1 MTTQGMVQATRRIT
15 DMFEGTEFTGRRLDD
30 AGRELLFTA
39 ARTVNRFSDLPVS
52 DDQLREAYEL
62 MKWGP
67 TWANT
72 VPLRVAFIR
81 SQSGKARLLPHLQP
95 GNVEKAQSAPV
106 NAVLAV
112 DGAYHEQI
120 PRLLPFRPE
129 MREMLEENRDL
140 HQRIQLA
147 GGWMQAAYL
156 IIAIRA
162 VGLAAGPMGG
172 FDPIGLDAEFFRDTD
187 WKSLLVLNIGYPGE
201 NPWMDRLPR
210 LNYDETVVHL

>member
-1 MTTQGMVQATRRIT
+1 MSSRATVEASRRIT
-15 DMFEGTEFTGRRLDD
+15 DTFEGTEFTGRRLDD

-39 ARTVNRFSDLPVS
+39 ARTVNTFSDRPVS

-62 MKWGP
+62 VKWGP

-81 SQSGKARLLPHLQP
+81 RPASKARLSEHLQP

-112 DGAYHEQI
+112 DSAYHEQI

-129 MREMLEENRDL
+129 MREMLEADPSL

-147 GGWMQAAYL
+147 GGWMQAAYF

-172 FDPIGLDAEFFRDTD
+172 FDAAGVDAEFFCGTD
-187 WKSLLVLNIGYPGE
+187 WRSLLVVNIGYPGD

-210 LNYDETVVHL
+210 LDYEETVIHL

>member
-1 MTTQGMVQATRRIT
+1 
-15 DMFEGTEFTGRRLDD
+15 MFEGTEFTGRRLDD
-30 AGRELLFTA
+30 AGRELLFTG
-39 ARTVNRFSDLPVS
+39 ARTVNTFSDLPVF

-72 VPLRVAFIR
+72 APLRVAYIR
-81 SQSGKARLLPHLQP
+81 SESGKARLSTHLQP
-95 GNVEKAQSAPV
+95 GNVEKAHSAPV

-112 DGAYHEQI
+112 DSAYHEQI

-129 MREMLEENRDL
+129 MREMLEANPEL

-147 GGWMQAAYL
+147 GGWMQAAYF

-172 FDPIGLDAEFFRDTD
+172 FDPVGLDAEFFDHTD
-187 WKSLLVLNIGYPGE
+187 WKSLLVVNIGYPGD

-210 LNYDETVVHL
+210 LEYDEAVIHL

>member
-1 MTTQGMVQATRRIT
+1 MLEATRHMAE
-15 DMFEGTEFTGRRLDD
+15 MFEGTGFTGRRLDR
-30 AGRELLFTA
+30 AGQELLFTG
-39 ARTVNRFSDLPVS
+39 ARTVSRFSDRPVT
-52 DDQLREAYEL
+52 DDQLQEAYEL

-72 VPLRVAFIR
+72 VPLRVAYIR
-81 SQSGKARLLPHLQP
+81 SESGKARLFTHLQP

-112 DGAYHEQI
+112 DSAYHEQI

-129 MREMLEENRDL
+129 MRDMLEADVEL

-147 GGWMQAAYL
+147 GGWMQAAYF
-156 IIAIRA
+156 IIAIRS

-172 FDPIGLDAEFFRDTD
+172 FDAAGLDAEFFSDVGWR
-187 WKSLLVLNIGYPGE
+187 SLLVVNIGYPGE
-201 NPWMDRLPR
+201 SPWMDRLPR
-210 LNYDETVVHL
+210 LEYEETVIHL